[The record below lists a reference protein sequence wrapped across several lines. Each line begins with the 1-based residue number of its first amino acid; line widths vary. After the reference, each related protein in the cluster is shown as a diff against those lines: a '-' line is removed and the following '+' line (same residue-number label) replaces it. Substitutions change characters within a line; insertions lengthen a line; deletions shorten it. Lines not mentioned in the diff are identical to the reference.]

1 MLYTNKRNKELNSY
15 TEIYLYDILLC
26 INIIYYLEVLLYS
39 TSGYTVLANIDK
51 VASAHRTHVC
61 RFFPRYLC
69 AYEGDDFGAW
79 WDAIHPKQ
87 TVAYRYDA
95 TMVVDDSVH

>member
-1 MLYTNKRNKELNSY
+1 MGGIGEAAEASWWT
-15 TEIYLYDILLC
+15 YLCLVIAVEYC
-26 INIIYYLEVLLYS
+26 I
-39 TSGYTVLANIDK
+39 TVLANIDE

-61 RFFPRYLC
+61 CFFPRYLC